1 MFNTI
6 GSQSGDLQQVILD
19 FVYIAIVA
27 FVAGLWQMA
36 GFMLSGALA
45 RTLACWS
52 ARAPAQASRGPS
64 RCPKQVPGSPRAS
77 APITSP
83 PCYSR

>member
-27 FVAGLWQMA
+27 FVAGFWQMA
-36 GFMLSGALA
+36 GFMLSGAPA
-45 RTLACWS
+45 RTPAC
-52 ARAPAQASRGPS
+52 
-64 RCPKQVPGSPRAS
+64 
-77 APITSP
+77 
-83 PCYSR
+83 

>member
-1 MFNTI
+1 VINTI

-27 FVAGLWQMA
+27 FVAGFWQMA

-45 RTLACWS
+45 RTPACWS
-52 ARAPAQASRGPS
+52 PCALTQASRGPS
-64 RCPKQVPGSPRAS
+64 Q
-77 APITSP
+77 
-83 PCYSR
+83 